1 MIRSRTPLCF
11 IKRAAW
17 QRLAESN
24 IAAKGQIHF
33 YCAID
38 AGKIRIACW
47 AGKGMSVEVEQ
58 PDWLLQ
64 IEGILESLNEGVL
77 ITDECQAIVFANSN
91 LEEMSG
97 RSREEFVGL
106 DIYNVYTKDEADFI
120 NEQRER
126 NFREGKNRFEFV
138 LPCKDGSRL
147 PVIISARA
155 VEDPEGRRYSIVT
168 FTDISDVKRVEQEL
182 RTANRELEERYQE
195 IQEDLTLA
203 ARVQQSLA
211 PKSIVWGGVDVE
223 TFYHPVRTIGGDFG
237 LVSALDEDHLNLLV
251 CDVSGHG
258 IGSALVAN
266 RIYTEMMTQLRSGA
280 GLDVML
286 RHLNRFVM
294 HNIGSSVFFFT
305 VAAARIDRGGR
316 RMVFAGAGHPPGMI
330 VRDGEEP
337 RLLESRSMVLGALPE
352 AVGPEVTLDVDL
364 QHGDRVVLYTDGI
377 TDVFDSNGNMLGVE
391 GVQKFVRETSL
402 LPFHQMK
409 QGILDRVAEW
419 RDGPPTDD
427 VSLVLMQV

>member
-1 MIRSRTPLCF
+1 
-11 IKRAAW
+11 
-17 QRLAESN
+17 
-24 IAAKGQIHF
+24 
-33 YCAID
+33 
-38 AGKIRIACW
+38 
-47 AGKGMSVEVEQ
+47 MSVEVEQ

-91 LEEMSG
+91 LEEMTG
-97 RSREEFVGL
+97 RSRTELVGL
-106 DIYNVYTKDEADFI
+106 DVYNVYTKEEADFI
-120 NEQRER
+120 VLQRER
-126 NFREGKNRFEFV
+126 NFNLGKNRFEFV
-138 LPCKDGSRL
+138 LPRKDGSRL

-182 RTANRELEERYQE
+182 RVVNRELEERYQE

-211 PKSIVWGGVDVE
+211 PKSIVWGGVNVE
-223 TFYHPVRTIGGDFG
+223 TYYHPVRTIGGDFG

-364 QHGDRVVLYTDGI
+364 QQGDRVVLYTDGI
-377 TDVFDSNGNMLGVE
+377 TDVFDSRGEMLGVE
-391 GVQKFVRETSL
+391 GVQEFVREASL
-402 LPFHQMK
+402 LPFNEMK
-409 QGILDRVAEW
+409 QGILDRVADW
-419 RDGPPTDD
+419 REGPSTDD
-427 VSLVLMQV
+427 VSLVLLEVE

>member
-1 MIRSRTPLCF
+1 MIRFRTPLCF

-17 QRLAESN
+17 RYLAESN
-24 IAAKGQIHF
+24 PAATGQIYF

-38 AGKIRIACW
+38 AGKIRIARR

-106 DIYNVYTKDEADFI
+106 DIYNVYSKDEADFI
-120 NEQRER
+120 VTQRER
-126 NFREGKNRFEFV
+126 NVRDGKNRFEFV
-138 LPCKDGSRL
+138 LPCKDGTRL

-211 PKSIVWGGVDVE
+211 PKSIVWGGVNVE
-223 TFYHPVRTIGGDFG
+223 TFYNPVRTIGGDFG

-364 QHGDRVVLYTDGI
+364 VKGDRVVLYTDGI
-377 TDVFDSNGNMLGVE
+377 TDVFNADGEMLGVP

-402 LPFHQMK
+402 LPFSQMK

-427 VSLVLMQV
+427 VSLVLMEV

>member
-1 MIRSRTPLCF
+1 
-11 IKRAAW
+11 
-17 QRLAESN
+17 
-24 IAAKGQIHF
+24 
-33 YCAID
+33 
-38 AGKIRIACW
+38 
-47 AGKGMSVEVEQ
+47 VEVEQ

-77 ITDECQAIVFANSN
+77 ITDECQTIVFANSN
-91 LEEMSG
+91 LEEMTG
-97 RSREEFVGL
+97 MTRSQLVGL
-106 DIYNVYTKDEADFI
+106 DVYNVYTKEEADFI
-120 NEQRER
+120 VEQRER
-126 NFREGKNRFEFV
+126 GMKVGKNRFEFV
-138 LPCKDGSRL
+138 LPRQGGSRM
-147 PVIISARA
+147 PVIISARV

-182 RTANRELEERYQE
+182 RVVNRELEERYQE

-211 PKSIVWGGVDVE
+211 PKSIVWGGVNVE

-364 QHGDRVVLYTDGI
+364 HRGDRVVLYTDGI
-377 TDVFDSNGNMLGVE
+377 TDVFDSRGEMLGVE
-391 GVQKFVRETSL
+391 GVQKFVREASL
-402 LPFHQMK
+402 LPFSEMK
-409 QGILDRVAEW
+409 QGILDRVADW
-419 RDGPPTDD
+419 REGPPTDD
-427 VSLVLMQV
+427 VSLVLMEVE

>member
-1 MIRSRTPLCF
+1 M
-11 IKRAAW
+11 
-17 QRLAESN
+17 
-24 IAAKGQIHF
+24 AKGI
-33 YCAID
+33 
-38 AGKIRIACW
+38 
-47 AGKGMSVEVEQ
+47 SVEEIEQ

-77 ITDECQAIVFANSN
+77 ITDECQSIVFANSN

-97 RSREEFVGL
+97 MSRAELVGM
-106 DIYNVYTKDEADFI
+106 DVYNVYTKDEADFI
-120 NEQRER
+120 VEQRER
-126 NFREGKNRFEFV
+126 NYSRGKNRFEFV
-138 LPCKDGSRL
+138 LPRKDGSRM
-147 PVIISARA
+147 PVIISARS
-155 VEDPEGRRYSIVT
+155 VEDPEGRRFAIVT
-168 FTDISDVKRVEQEL
+168 FTDISDVKRAEQEL
-182 RTANRELEERYQE
+182 RVANKELEERYQE

-211 PKSIVWGGVDVE
+211 PKSIVWGGVNVE

-330 VRDGEEP
+330 VRDGKEP

-364 QHGDRVVLYTDGI
+364 SPGDRVVLYTDGI
-377 TDVFDSNGNMLGVE
+377 TDVFDSRGDMLGVE
-391 GVQKFVRETSL
+391 GVQKFVREASL
-402 LPFHQMK
+402 LPFHEMK
-409 QGILDRVAEW
+409 QGILDRVADW
-419 RDGPPTDD
+419 REGPPTDD
-427 VSLVLMQV
+427 VSLVLLEVE